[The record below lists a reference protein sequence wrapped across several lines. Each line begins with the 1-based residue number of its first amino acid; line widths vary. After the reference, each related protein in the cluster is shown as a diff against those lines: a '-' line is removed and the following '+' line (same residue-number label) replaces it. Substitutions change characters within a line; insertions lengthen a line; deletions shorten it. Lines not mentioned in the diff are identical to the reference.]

1 MRKYWTRMSNKKA
14 VGVIGAGSF
23 GLTIADLLSVNQDV
37 WIFARRTE
45 VVEQINQTHTYQ
57 GLQLAKHV
65 KATDKPEVLCEQ
77 CTLLFPAVPSKSFAN
92 MIRTF
97 APYLRPSHLMI
108 HCTKGFDL
116 KGLDEG
122 RLQDMTL
129 SRDQIR
135 TMSEVI
141 LEESVVKRVG
151 CLAGPNLAKEIQEGK
166 PTASVIASPFDE
178 LIEMGQE
185 ALNSDRFFVFASH
198 DMIGAELAGG
208 LKNII
213 ALGSGILEGLNM
225 GKNIQ
230 AMLITR
236 GLREMIYIGKAM
248 GADSRAFLGTAGI
261 GDLIA
266 TATSSKSRNF
276 SVGYRLGQGESLAS
290 ILESMDEV
298 AEGVRTLQIAQQLA
312 EHYNVTVPIIRN
324 LHRVVYKGLDMRN
337 AIGYLMKF
345 PYAPDV
351 DFL

>member
-1 MRKYWTRMSNKKA
+1 MKSDNI

-23 GLTIADLLSVNQDV
+23 GITMADLLSIKQEVRV
-37 WIFARRTE
+37 YARRKE
-45 VVEQINQTHTYQ
+45 VVDSIN
-57 GLQLAKHV
+57 LKHELNGFPLSPNI
-65 KATDKPEVLCEQ
+65 KATDNVEVFCRE
-77 CTLLFPAVPSKSFAN
+77 CTLIFPAVPSKSFAK
-92 MIRTF
+92 MIQAF
-97 APYLRPSHLMI
+97 APHLRPSHLMI

-116 KGLDEG
+116 KGLDED
-122 RLQDMTL
+122 RLEGVSL
-129 SRDQIR
+129 SREQIR

-141 LEESVVKRVG
+141 LDESVVKRVG
-151 CLAGPNLAKEIQEGK
+151 CLAGPNLSKEIQEGK
-166 PTASVIASPFDE
+166 PTASVIASPYDE
-178 LIEMGQE
+178 LIEMGQN

-213 ALGSGILEGLNM
+213 ALGSGMLEGLEM

-276 SVGYRLGQGESLAS
+276 SVGYRLGKGESLSS
-290 ILESMDEV
+290 ILKSMDEV

-312 EHYNVTVPIIRN
+312 EYYKVAAPIIKN
-324 LHRVVYKGLDMRN
+324 LHRVVYKDLPIEQ
-337 AIGYLMKF
+337 AIGFLMKY